1 MNILKKVIL
10 ILKFIINFMKV
21 YMHIF
26 LIFNIKLKIVFKK
39 KSDLLVMPNVK
50 SVNISYNLIRSL
62 VSKN

>member
-1 MNILKKVIL
+1 
-10 ILKFIINFMKV
+10 MKV

>member
-10 ILKFIINFMKV
+10 ILKFIINFIKV